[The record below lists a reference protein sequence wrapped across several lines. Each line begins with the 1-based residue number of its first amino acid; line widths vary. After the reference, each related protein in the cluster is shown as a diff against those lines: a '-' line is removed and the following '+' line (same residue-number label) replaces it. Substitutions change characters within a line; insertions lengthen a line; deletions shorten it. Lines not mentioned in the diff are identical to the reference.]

1 MLNCLSLMGP
11 IYLDLCSGWGLM
23 GSIVCPVYFYLW
35 IKGGSYQGRGP
46 PTCPCPLLLLILSH
60 IVPECCIPHI
70 SNQLSLPTCRP
81 QEFIFFSS
89 VYTIFFWLGILIFGF
104 RERRFAWYRR
114 GKGQG
119 WTHFWITSVL
129 WLPQLLFWS
138 QGRNFPLKWTP
149 HHTTTI

>member
-89 VYTIFFWLGILIFGF
+89 VYTIFFSDQATCRSYFPN
-104 RERRFAWYRR
+104 
-114 GKGQG
+114 QG
-119 WTHFWITSVL
+119 LKQGPQQWKHRVL
-129 WLPQLLFWS
+129 DHKE
-138 QGRNFPLKWTP
+138 FPTGYYFKEYV
-149 HHTTTI
+149 